1 MTELNIGL
9 DTVVKYLESVPGLEP
24 GKELSPNTKLSN
36 EQYEALKKRFLGDKR
51 IKEKAD
57 SIFPLTSRE
66 QKPSIHITDGKGID
80 VKVVGKI
87 DLDSI
92 NQKSRP
98 KKKTKE
104 EKEAERRAKREE
116 WLAKT
121 RSNPIDEDN
130 NPGYNNNHVIDE
142 EPQREQKITL
152 SQLRFEDDHISF
164 TKGNETYVYKYSG
177 FSFELNRHKN
187 NSLIKGKTT
196 TIILDNSNHTFRFT
210 DSNTLIFLEDFKD
223 KIDNENFEKH
233 LQEIEKKT
241 NDKVVYYVAF
251 DKLIFS
257 QGRVTVK
264 FKKRKYVYLNNNIR
278 EFDRVIHRI
287 QNHYFQIGTY
297 FQFDNVKLLLDI
309 EKGTFVFQDIDI
321 CEYVKR
327 LQEKHLSKKDSIDG
341 HKDVSVVEKK
351 PKPKIEH
358 RIQFNAIRFSR
369 SLASIIYKKQRYIY
383 RDYNIKEY
391 DRILGQ
397 VYSRV
402 SKARMNAIKTS
413 LVWVIIDT
421 ETETFTFKDIDI
433 NKYVNNLK
441 ESFLPES
448 KKVENRIEKKIVP
461 QKPSSATKTM
471 TLGAGNIRFYNDYF
485 LIFQTKDGQ
494 IDNSVAP
501 YRVNDPDS
509 HEILNLVHNY
519 FEQRFEQMRIV
530 VKHDGTKILEPSR
543 LDIFQLKNYVRAL
556 RRNLEVKGEWWEEVQ
571 NARKRSFAQCFGES
585 RDSVKSKY
593 VKSKNEYLYNL
604 SSLQNEKKLIRV
616 YEINHGKEEDA
627 FIFTIDM
634 SGNRNAIIFE
644 NASNDASTTTW
655 VFVTRNENYEACV
668 NLIFD
673 YFTDYT
679 ISSKRSSLR
688 AKDVNPPEK
697 FKADSYAFIDHDDL
711 EQWLKKL
718 NKILENKPQPSEIRF
733 VPGLNIPQ
741 SSETRTSSGNAIT
754 TSNLHNQLMLKL
766 YDRLCSESGKENV
779 GTEIRVGTKRID
791 AVVKGKGFYDIYEV
805 KTASNSFDCVT
816 EALGQICQYAYLYCR
831 DNIGKMVI
839 VGAPAASSEVEQY
852 LSWFRKKHS
861 MEVYYMQVPLF

>member
-1 MTELNIGL
+1 MSIRTKKVLTMLNISL
-9 DTVVKYLESVPGLEP
+9 KTIVEYLKSKPGLEP
-24 GKELSPNTKLSN
+24 TKELNVNTKLTD
-36 EQYEALKKRFLGDKR
+36 EQYNALVKEFHSDGLV
-51 IKEKAD
+51 KEKGGIFFKKKSQKGKAATKLD
-57 SIFPLTSRE
+57 SNKNVFESNKKLESNGYNEIVDVEDSKDMEGKDEELNVPLSKFHFETN
-66 QKPSIHITDGKGID
+66 HISYKRGTLVFTFWGNGISKSLNSAKNSSFNN
-80 VKVVGKI
+80 VSTKIRLNYPNKSFKFI
-87 DLDSI
+87 DLSLLSKLKDLS
-92 NQKSRP
+92 SR
-98 KKKTKE
+98 
-104 EKEAERRAKREE
+104 
-116 WLAKT
+116 
-121 RSNPIDEDN
+121 
-130 NPGYNNNHVIDE
+130 
-142 EPQREQKITL
+142 
-152 SQLRFEDDHISF
+152 
-164 TKGNETYVYKYSG
+164 
-177 FSFELNRHKN
+177 
-187 NSLIKGKTT
+187 
-196 TIILDNSNHTFRFT
+196 LDNE
-210 DSNTLIFLEDFKD
+210 I
-223 KIDNENFEKH
+223 FEKH
-233 LQEIEKKT
+233 LRSVEKK
-241 NDKVVYYVAF
+241 NEQQLKANE
-251 DKLIFS
+251 
-257 QGRVTVK
+257 
-264 FKKRKYVYLNNNIR
+264 KK
-278 EFDRVIHRI
+278 
-287 QNHYFQIGTY
+287 
-297 FQFDNVKLLLDI
+297 
-309 EKGTFVFQDIDI
+309 EK
-321 CEYVKR
+321 
-327 LQEKHLSKKDSIDG
+327 QEKA
-341 HKDVSVVEKK
+341 EKK

-369 SLASIIYKKQRYIY
+369 SLASIIYKKQKYVY

-402 SKARMNAIKTS
+402 SKAMMSSIKGS
-413 LVWVIIDT
+413 LVWVVIDT

-441 ESFLPES
+441 DSFLPES
-448 KKVENRIEKKIVP
+448 KKVENRIEKKIVS

-485 LIFQTKDGQ
+485 LIFQTTNGQ

-519 FEQRFEQMRIV
+519 FEQRFEQMRII

-543 LDIFQLKNYVRAL
+543 LDILQLKNYVKAL

-655 VFVTRNENYEACV
+655 VFVAKNENYEACV

-741 SSETRTSSGNAIT
+741 SSETRTSSGNAIN

-766 YDRLCSESGKENV
+766 YDRLCSENGKDNV

-839 VGAPAASSEVEQY
+839 VGASAAGSEVEQY

-861 MEVYYMQVPLF
+861 MEVYYMQVPLK

>member
-1 MTELNIGL
+1 MGIRTNKVMTILNIGL
-9 DTVVKYLESVPGLEP
+9 ETIVEYLKKKPGLEP
-24 GKELSPNTKLSN
+24 TKELNPNTKLTDL
-36 EQYEALKKRFLGDKR
+36 QYEALLREFASDKLV
-51 IKEKAD
+51 KEKAEFVFKKK
-57 SIFPLTSRE
+57 SKKEKVT
-66 QKPSIHITDGKGID
+66 GK
-80 VKVVGKI
+80 
-87 DLDSI
+87 
-92 NQKSRP
+92 QKS
-98 KKKTKE
+98 KE
-104 EKEAERRAKREE
+104 IVNPSPLKWDSNNDDNEIGSVTELKSEE
-116 WLAKT
+116 
-121 RSNPIDEDN
+121 NI
-130 NPGYNNNHVIDE
+130 E
-142 EPQREQKITL
+142 EEIYVPVSK
-152 SQLRFEDDHISF
+152 LRFGTNHISYK
-164 TKGNETYVYKYSG
+164 KGTSEFAFWVDGISKS
-177 FSFELNRHKN
+177 LNSVKN
-187 NSLIKGKTT
+187 NSFNNVSTKIRLKYPNQTFKFIDLSLLAKLKDLSSR
-196 TIILDNSNHTFRFT
+196 LDNE
-210 DSNTLIFLEDFKD
+210 I
-223 KIDNENFEKH
+223 FEKH
-233 LQEIEKKT
+233 LRSVEKKKEQRQKA
-241 NDKVVYYVAF
+241 NA
-251 DKLIFS
+251 
-257 QGRVTVK
+257 
-264 FKKRKYVYLNNNIR
+264 KK
-278 EFDRVIHRI
+278 
-287 QNHYFQIGTY
+287 
-297 FQFDNVKLLLDI
+297 
-309 EKGTFVFQDIDI
+309 EK
-321 CEYVKR
+321 
-327 LQEKHLSKKDSIDG
+327 QEKT
-341 HKDVSVVEKK
+341 EKK

-358 RIQFNAIRFSR
+358 RIQFNAMRFSR
-369 SLASIIYKKQRYIY
+369 SLASIIYKKQRYVY

-391 DRILGQ
+391 DIILGQ
-397 VYSRV
+397 IYSRV

-441 ESFLPES
+441 DSFLPES
-448 KKVENRIEKKIVP
+448 KKVENRIERKIVP

-471 TLGAGNIRFYNDYF
+471 TLGAGNIHFYNDFF
-485 LIFQTKDGQ
+485 LIFQTKKGQ

-530 VKHDGTKILEPSR
+530 VKHDGTKILEPTR
-543 LDIFQLKNYVRAL
+543 LDIIQLKNYVRAL

-585 RDSVKSKY
+585 KDSVKSKY

-644 NASNDASTTTW
+644 NASNGASTTTW
-655 VFVTRNENYEACV
+655 VFVARNENYEVCV

-688 AKDVNPPEK
+688 AKNVNPPEK

-718 NKILENKPQPSEIRF
+718 NRILENQPQPSEIRF
-733 VPGLNIPQ
+733 VPGFNIPQ
-741 SSETRTSSGNAIT
+741 SSETRIPSGNTIT

-766 YDRLCSESGKENV
+766 YDRLCSENGKDNV

-831 DNIGKMVI
+831 DNIGKMII
-839 VGAPAASSEVEQY
+839 VGAPAASPEVEQY

-861 MEVYYMQVPLF
+861 MEVYYMQVPFK

>member
-1 MTELNIGL
+1 MGIRTNKVMTILNIGL
-9 DTVVKYLESVPGLEP
+9 ETIVEYLKKKPGLEP
-24 GKELSPNTKLSN
+24 TKELNPNTKLTDL
-36 EQYEALKKRFLGDKR
+36 QYEALLREFASDKLVKKKAELVFKKKSK
-51 IKEKAD
+51 KEKA
-57 SIFPLTSRE
+57 T
-66 QKPSIHITDGKGID
+66 
-80 VKVVGKI
+80 VK
-87 DLDSI
+87 
-92 NQKSRP
+92 QKSNEIVNP
-98 KKKTKE
+98 SPLMKNTINDDNGIMPVPEPTSE
-104 EKEAERRAKREE
+104 ENIEE
-116 WLAKT
+116 EILVPVSKLHFGT
-121 RSNPIDEDN
+121 N
-130 NPGYNNNHVIDE
+130 
-142 EPQREQKITL
+142 
-152 SQLRFEDDHISF
+152 HISYK
-164 TKGNETYVYKYSG
+164 KGTSEFAFWVDGISKS
-177 FSFELNRHKN
+177 LNSAKN
-187 NSLIKGKTT
+187 NSFNNVSTKIRLNYPNRTFKFLDLSLLAKLKDLSSR
-196 TIILDNSNHTFRFT
+196 LDNE
-210 DSNTLIFLEDFKD
+210 I
-223 KIDNENFEKH
+223 FEKH
-233 LQEIEKKT
+233 LRNVEKKKEQQQKA
-241 NDKVVYYVAF
+241 NA
-251 DKLIFS
+251 
-257 QGRVTVK
+257 
-264 FKKRKYVYLNNNIR
+264 KK
-278 EFDRVIHRI
+278 
-287 QNHYFQIGTY
+287 
-297 FQFDNVKLLLDI
+297 
-309 EKGTFVFQDIDI
+309 EK
-321 CEYVKR
+321 
-327 LQEKHLSKKDSIDG
+327 QEKA
-341 HKDVSVVEKK
+341 EKK

-369 SLASIIYKKQRYIY
+369 SLASIIYKKQRYVY

-397 VYSRV
+397 IYSRV

-413 LVWVIIDT
+413 LVWVVIDT

-655 VFVTRNENYEACV
+655 VFVAKKENYEACV

-673 YFTDYT
+673 YFTDFT

-718 NKILENKPQPSEIRF
+718 NRILENKPQPSEIRF

-741 SSETRTSSGNAIT
+741 SSETRTPSGNAIT

-766 YDRLCSESGKENV
+766 YDRLCSENGKENV

-861 MEVYYMQVPLF
+861 MEVYYMQVPLK

>member
-1 MTELNIGL
+1 MTILNIGL
-9 DTVVKYLESVPGLEP
+9 ETIVEYLKKKPGLEP
-24 GKELSPNTKLSN
+24 TKELNPNTKLTD
-36 EQYEALKKRFLGDKR
+36 QQFEALLREFASDKLV
-51 IKEKAD
+51 KEKAELVFKKK
-57 SIFPLTSRE
+57 SKKEKAT
-66 QKPSIHITDGKGID
+66 G
-80 VKVVGKI
+80 
-87 DLDSI
+87 
-92 NQKSRP
+92 NQKSKEIVNPSPLKRDP
-98 KKKTKE
+98 INDYNEIVPVTKPTSE
-104 EKEAERRAKREE
+104 ENIEE
-116 WLAKT
+116 EILVPVSKFHFGT
-121 RSNPIDEDN
+121 N
-130 NPGYNNNHVIDE
+130 
-142 EPQREQKITL
+142 
-152 SQLRFEDDHISF
+152 HISYK
-164 TKGNETYVYKYSG
+164 KGTSEFVFWVNGISQ
-177 FSFELNRHKN
+177 SLNSAKN
-187 NSLIKGKTT
+187 NSFNNVSTKILLNYPNQSFKFLDLSLLARLKDQSSR
-196 TIILDNSNHTFRFT
+196 LDN
-210 DSNTLIFLEDFKD
+210 EM
-223 KIDNENFEKH
+223 FEKH
-233 LQEIEKKT
+233 LRNVEKKKEQQQKANTKKEKQDKAEKKT
-241 NDKVVYYVAF
+241 K
-251 DKLIFS
+251 
-257 QGRVTVK
+257 Q
-264 FKKRKYVYLNNNIR
+264 
-278 EFDRVIHRI
+278 
-287 QNHYFQIGTY
+287 
-297 FQFDNVKLLLDI
+297 
-309 EKGTFVFQDIDI
+309 
-321 CEYVKR
+321 
-327 LQEKHLSKKDSIDG
+327 
-341 HKDVSVVEKK
+341 
-351 PKPKIEH
+351 KIEH
-358 RIQFNAIRFSR
+358 RIQFNAIKFSR

-441 ESFLPES
+441 DNFLPES
-448 KKVENRIEKKIVP
+448 KKVENRLEKKIVP

-485 LIFQTKDGQ
+485 LIFQPTNEQ

-604 SSLQNEKKLIRV
+604 SSLQNDKKLIRV

-655 VFVTRNENYEACV
+655 VFVAKNENYEACV

-688 AKDVNPPEK
+688 AKNVNPPEK

-718 NKILENKPQPSEIRF
+718 NRILENKPQPSEIRF

-741 SSETRTSSGNAIT
+741 SSETRMPSGNAIT

-766 YDRLCSESGKENV
+766 YDKLCSESGKENV

-861 MEVYYMQVPLF
+861 MEVYYMQVPLI

>member
-1 MTELNIGL
+1 MGIRTNKVMTILNIGL
-9 DTVVKYLESVPGLEP
+9 ETIVEYLKKKPGLEP
-24 GKELSPNTKLSN
+24 TKELNPNTKLTDL
-36 EQYEALKKRFLGDKR
+36 QYEALLREFASDKLV
-51 IKEKAD
+51 KEKAELVFKKK
-57 SIFPLTSRE
+57 SKKEKVT
-66 QKPSIHITDGKGID
+66 GK
-80 VKVVGKI
+80 
-87 DLDSI
+87 
-92 NQKSRP
+92 QKS
-98 KKKTKE
+98 KE
-104 EKEAERRAKREE
+104 IVNPSPLKWDSNNDDNEIGSVTELKSEE
-116 WLAKT
+116 
-121 RSNPIDEDN
+121 NI
-130 NPGYNNNHVIDE
+130 E
-142 EPQREQKITL
+142 EEIYVPVSK
-152 SQLRFEDDHISF
+152 LRFGTNHISYK
-164 TKGNETYVYKYSG
+164 KGTSEFAFWVDGISKS
-177 FSFELNRHKN
+177 LNSVKN
-187 NSLIKGKTT
+187 NSFNNVSTKIRLKYPNQTFKFIDLSLLAKLKDLSSR
-196 TIILDNSNHTFRFT
+196 LDNE
-210 DSNTLIFLEDFKD
+210 I
-223 KIDNENFEKH
+223 FEKH
-233 LQEIEKKT
+233 LRSVEKKKEQRLKA
-241 NDKVVYYVAF
+241 NA
-251 DKLIFS
+251 
-257 QGRVTVK
+257 
-264 FKKRKYVYLNNNIR
+264 KK
-278 EFDRVIHRI
+278 
-287 QNHYFQIGTY
+287 
-297 FQFDNVKLLLDI
+297 
-309 EKGTFVFQDIDI
+309 EK
-321 CEYVKR
+321 
-327 LQEKHLSKKDSIDG
+327 QEKT
-341 HKDVSVVEKK
+341 EKK

-358 RIQFNAIRFSR
+358 RIQFNAMRFSR
-369 SLASIIYKKQRYIY
+369 SLASIIYKKQRYVY

-391 DRILGQ
+391 DIILGQ
-397 VYSRV
+397 IYSRV

-441 ESFLPES
+441 DSFLPES
-448 KKVENRIEKKIVP
+448 KKVENRIERKIVP

-471 TLGAGNIRFYNDYF
+471 TLGAGNIHFYNDFF
-485 LIFQTKDGQ
+485 LIFQTKKGQ

-530 VKHDGTKILEPSR
+530 VKHDGTKILEPTR
-543 LDIFQLKNYVRAL
+543 LDIIQLKNYVRAL

-585 RDSVKSKY
+585 KDSVKSKY

-644 NASNDASTTTW
+644 NASNGASTTTW
-655 VFVTRNENYEACV
+655 VFVARNENYEVCV

-688 AKDVNPPEK
+688 AKNVNPPEK

-718 NKILENKPQPSEIRF
+718 NRILENKPQPSEIRF
-733 VPGLNIPQ
+733 VPGFNIPQ
-741 SSETRTSSGNAIT
+741 SSETRIPSGNTIT

-766 YDRLCSESGKENV
+766 YDRLCSENGKDNV

-831 DNIGKMVI
+831 DNIGKMII
-839 VGAPAASSEVEQY
+839 VGAPAASPEVEQY

-861 MEVYYMQVPLF
+861 MEVYYMQVPFK

>member
-1 MTELNIGL
+1 MSILNIGL
-9 DTVVKYLESVPGLEP
+9 ETIVEYLKKKPGLEP
-24 GKELSPNTKLSN
+24 TKELNPNTKLTDL
-36 EQYEALKKRFLGDKR
+36 QYEALLREFASDKL
-51 IKEKAD
+51 IKEKAELVFRKN
-57 SIFPLTSRE
+57 SKMEKTTGKQQSKEIVNPSPLKR
-66 QKPSIHITDGKGID
+66 G
-80 VKVVGKI
+80 
-87 DLDSI
+87 SI
-92 NQKSRP
+92 NDDNVIVP
-98 KKKTKE
+98 VTEPTNE
-104 EKEAERRAKREE
+104 ENIEE
-116 WLAKT
+116 EILVPVSKFHFGA
-121 RSNPIDEDN
+121 N
-130 NPGYNNNHVIDE
+130 
-142 EPQREQKITL
+142 
-152 SQLRFEDDHISF
+152 HIS
-164 TKGNETYVYKYSG
+164 YKRGTLEFAFWVDGISK
-177 FSFELNRHKN
+177 SLNSTKN
-187 NSLIKGKTT
+187 NFFNNVYTKIRLNYPNQTFKFLDLSLPAKLKDLSSR
-196 TIILDNSNHTFRFT
+196 LDN
-210 DSNTLIFLEDFKD
+210 EM
-223 KIDNENFEKH
+223 FEKH
-233 LQEIEKKT
+233 LRSVEKKKEQQQKA
-241 NDKVVYYVAF
+241 NA
-251 DKLIFS
+251 
-257 QGRVTVK
+257 
-264 FKKRKYVYLNNNIR
+264 KK
-278 EFDRVIHRI
+278 
-287 QNHYFQIGTY
+287 
-297 FQFDNVKLLLDI
+297 
-309 EKGTFVFQDIDI
+309 EK
-321 CEYVKR
+321 
-327 LQEKHLSKKDSIDG
+327 QEKA
-341 HKDVSVVEKK
+341 EKK
-351 PKPKIEH
+351 PKQKIEH

-369 SLASIIYKKQRYIY
+369 SLASIIYKKQRYVY

-413 LVWVIIDT
+413 LIWVIIDT
-421 ETETFTFKDIDI
+421 EAETFSFRDFDI

-441 ESFLPES
+441 DSFLPER
-448 KKVENRIEKKIVP
+448 KKAENRIEKKVVP
-461 QKPSSATKTM
+461 QKPSSATKTI

-485 LIFQTKDGQ
+485 LIFQTTNGQ

-519 FEQRFEQMRIV
+519 FEQRFEQMHIV
-530 VKHDGTKILEPSR
+530 VKHDGTRIIEPSR
-543 LDIFQLKNYVRAL
+543 PDIFQLKNYVKAL

-571 NARKRSFAQCFGES
+571 NVRKRSFAQCFGES

-655 VFVTRNENYEACV
+655 VFVARIENYEACV

-688 AKDVNPPEK
+688 ARNVNPPEK

-718 NKILENKPQPSEIRF
+718 NRILENKPQPSEIRF
-733 VPGLNIPQ
+733 VPGLNIPL
-741 SSETRTSSGNAIT
+741 SSETRMPSGNAIT

-766 YDRLCSESGKENV
+766 YERLCSESGKDNV

-831 DNIGKMVI
+831 DNIGKMII

-861 MEVYYMQVPLF
+861 MEVYYMQVPLL

>member
-1 MTELNIGL
+1 MTMLNIGL
-9 DTVVKYLESVPGLEP
+9 ETIVEYLKNKPGLEP
-24 GKELSPNTKLSN
+24 TKELNPNTKLTDL
-36 EQYEALKKRFLGDKR
+36 QYESLLSEFASDKLV
-51 IKEKAD
+51 KEKAKLVFKKKNKNEK
-57 SIFPLTSRE
+57 STVKQKSKEIVNPSPL
-66 QKPSIHITDGKGID
+66 KK
-80 VKVVGKI
+80 
-87 DLDSI
+87 DSI
-92 NQKSRP
+92 NDDNEIVTVTKPTSKENIEEEILVPVSKFHFGTNHISYTKGTLEFAFWVDGISKSLNSA
-98 KKKTKE
+98 KTNSLNNVSTKIRLNYLNQTF
-104 EKEAERRAKREE
+104 KIIDLSL
-116 WLAKT
+116 LAKLK
-121 RSNPIDEDN
+121 D
-130 NPGYNNNHVIDE
+130 
-142 EPQREQKITL
+142 L
-152 SQLRFEDDHISF
+152 SSR
-164 TKGNETYVYKYSG
+164 
-177 FSFELNRHKN
+177 
-187 NSLIKGKTT
+187 
-196 TIILDNSNHTFRFT
+196 LDNE
-210 DSNTLIFLEDFKD
+210 L
-223 KIDNENFEKH
+223 FEKH
-233 LQEIEKKT
+233 LRNVEKEKEQLEKAKEERKKKAELEKK
-241 NDKVVYYVAF
+241 VR
-251 DKLIFS
+251 
-257 QGRVTVK
+257 Q
-264 FKKRKYVYLNNNIR
+264 
-278 EFDRVIHRI
+278 
-287 QNHYFQIGTY
+287 
-297 FQFDNVKLLLDI
+297 
-309 EKGTFVFQDIDI
+309 
-321 CEYVKR
+321 
-327 LQEKHLSKKDSIDG
+327 
-341 HKDVSVVEKK
+341 
-351 PKPKIEH
+351 KIEH
-358 RIQFNAIRFSR
+358 RIQFNAIRFSH
-369 SLASIIYKKQRYIY
+369 SLASLTYKKKRYVY

-391 DRILGQ
+391 DKILRQ
-397 VYSRV
+397 IYSRV
-402 SKARMNAIKTS
+402 SKARKNAIKFS
-413 LVWVIIDT
+413 LVWVVIDT
-421 ETETFTFKDIDI
+421 ETETFTFKDVDI

-441 ESFLPES
+441 DSFLPES
-448 KKVENRIEKKIVP
+448 KKVENRIEKKVVP
-461 QKPSSATKTM
+461 QKPSSSTKTM

-485 LIFQTKDGQ
+485 LIFQTVNGQ

-519 FEQRFEQMRIV
+519 FEQRFEQMHIV
-530 VKHDGTKILEPSR
+530 IKHDGTRIMEPSR

-585 RDSVKSKY
+585 RDFVKSKY

-655 VFVTRNENYEACV
+655 VFVARNENYEACV

-697 FKADSYAFIDHDDL
+697 FKADSYTFIDHDDL

-718 NKILENKPQPSEIRF
+718 NRILENKPQPSEIRF

-741 SSETRTSSGNAIT
+741 SPETRTPSGNTIT

-766 YDRLCSESGKENV
+766 YDKLCNESGKENV

-831 DNIGKMVI
+831 DNIGKMII
-839 VGAPAASSEVEQY
+839 VGAPAASAEVEQY
-852 LSWFRKKHS
+852 LSWFRKNIRWKCIT
-861 MEVYYMQVPLF
+861 

>member
-1 MTELNIGL
+1 MTILNIGL
-9 DTVVKYLESVPGLEP
+9 ETIVEYLKKKPGLEP
-24 GKELSPNTKLSN
+24 TKELNPNTKLTDL
-36 EQYEALKKRFLGDKR
+36 QYEALLREFASDKLV
-51 IKEKAD
+51 KEKAELV
-57 SIFPLTSRE
+57 F
-66 QKPSIHITDGKGID
+66 
-80 VKVVGKI
+80 
-87 DLDSI
+87 
-92 NQKSRP
+92 
-98 KKKTKE
+98 KKKSKKE
-104 EKEAERRAKREE
+104 KAKVKQQSNEIVNPSPLMKNTINDDDGIKSVSEPTGEE
-116 WLAKT
+116 
-121 RSNPIDEDN
+121 NI
-130 NPGYNNNHVIDE
+130 E
-142 EPQREQKITL
+142 EEILVPVSKLHFGTN
-152 SQLRFEDDHISF
+152 HISYK
-164 TKGNETYVYKYSG
+164 KGTSEFAFWVDGISKS
-177 FSFELNRHKN
+177 LNSAKN
-187 NSLIKGKTT
+187 NSFNIVSTKIRLNYPNQTFKFLDLSLLAKLKDLSSR
-196 TIILDNSNHTFRFT
+196 LDNE
-210 DSNTLIFLEDFKD
+210 I
-223 KIDNENFEKH
+223 FEKH
-233 LQEIEKKT
+233 LRSVEKKKDQQQKA
-241 NDKVVYYVAF
+241 NA
-251 DKLIFS
+251 
-257 QGRVTVK
+257 
-264 FKKRKYVYLNNNIR
+264 KK
-278 EFDRVIHRI
+278 
-287 QNHYFQIGTY
+287 
-297 FQFDNVKLLLDI
+297 
-309 EKGTFVFQDIDI
+309 EK
-321 CEYVKR
+321 
-327 LQEKHLSKKDSIDG
+327 QEKA
-341 HKDVSVVEKK
+341 EKK
-351 PKPKIEH
+351 PKLKIE
-358 RIQFNAIRFSR
+358 RKIQFNAIKFSR
-369 SLASIIYKKQRYIY
+369 SHASIIYKKQRYVY

-413 LVWVIIDT
+413 PVWVIIDT

-441 ESFLPES
+441 DNFLPES
-448 KKVENRIEKKIVP
+448 KKVENRLEKKIVP

-485 LIFQTKDGQ
+485 LIFQTTNEQ
-494 IDNSVAP
+494 IDNSVTP

-530 VKHDGTKILEPSR
+530 VKHDGTKILEPTR
-543 LDIFQLKNYVRAL
+543 LDIIQLKNYVRAL

-604 SSLQNEKKLIRV
+604 SSLQNDKKLIRV

-655 VFVTRNENYEACV
+655 VFVAKNENYEACV

-688 AKDVNPPEK
+688 AKNVNPPEK

-718 NKILENKPQPSEIRF
+718 NRILENKPQPSEIRF

-741 SSETRTSSGNAIT
+741 SSETRTPSGNAIT

-766 YDRLCSESGKENV
+766 YDKLCSESGKENV
-779 GTEIRVGTKRID
+779 GTEIRVETKRID

-839 VGAPAASSEVEQY
+839 VGAPAACSEVEQY

-861 MEVYYMQVPLF
+861 MEVYYMQVPLI

>member
-1 MTELNIGL
+1 MTILNIGL
-9 DTVVKYLESVPGLEP
+9 ETIVEYLKKKPGLEP
-24 GKELSPNTKLSN
+24 TKELNPNTKLTDL
-36 EQYEALKKRFLGDKR
+36 QYEALLREFASDKLV
-51 IKEKAD
+51 KEKAE
-57 SIFPLTSRE
+57 F
-66 QKPSIHITDGKGID
+66 
-80 VKVVGKI
+80 VF
-87 DLDSI
+87 
-92 NQKSRP
+92 
-98 KKKTKE
+98 KKKS
-104 EKEAERRAKREE
+104 EKEKATVKQQ
-116 WLAKT
+116 
-121 RSNPIDEDN
+121 SNEIVNPSPLMKNTINDDNGIMPVSELTGEDN
-130 NPGYNNNHVIDE
+130 IE
-142 EPQREQKITL
+142 EEILVPVSKLHFGTN
-152 SQLRFEDDHISF
+152 HISYKKGTSEF
-164 TKGNETYVYKYSG
+164 AFWEDGISKSLNSAKNSSFNNVSTKIR
-177 FSFELNRHKN
+177 LNYPN
-187 NSLIKGKTT
+187 Q
-196 TIILDNSNHTFRFT
+196 TFRFL
-210 DSNTLIFLEDFKD
+210 DLSLLAKLKD
-223 KIDNENFEKH
+223 LSSRLDNEIFEKH
-233 LQEIEKKT
+233 LRSVEKKKEQQQKA
-241 NDKVVYYVAF
+241 NA
-251 DKLIFS
+251 
-257 QGRVTVK
+257 
-264 FKKRKYVYLNNNIR
+264 KK
-278 EFDRVIHRI
+278 
-287 QNHYFQIGTY
+287 
-297 FQFDNVKLLLDI
+297 
-309 EKGTFVFQDIDI
+309 EK
-321 CEYVKR
+321 
-327 LQEKHLSKKDSIDG
+327 QEKA
-341 HKDVSVVEKK
+341 EKK

-358 RIQFNAIRFSR
+358 RIQFNSIRFSR
-369 SLASIIYKKQRYIY
+369 SLASIIYKKQRYVY

-397 VYSRV
+397 IYCRV

-441 ESFLPES
+441 DSFLPDS
-448 KKVENRIEKKIVP
+448 KKVENRIEKKVVP
-461 QKPSSATKTM
+461 QKPPSETKTM
-471 TLGAGNIRFYNDYF
+471 TLGAANIRFYNDYF
-485 LIFQTKDGQ
+485 LIFQTANGR
-494 IDNSVAP
+494 IDNTVAP

-509 HEILNLVHNY
+509 HEILNLVHNF

-530 VKHDGTKILEPSR
+530 VKYDGTKILEPSR
-543 LDIFQLKNYVRAL
+543 LDIFQLKNYVKAL

-634 SGNRNAIIFE
+634 PGNRNAIIFE
-644 NASNDASTTTW
+644 NASNDVSTTTW
-655 VFVTRNENYEACV
+655 VFVARNENYEACV

-697 FKADSYAFIDHDDL
+697 FRADNYAFIDHDDL

-718 NKILENKPQPSEIRF
+718 NRILENKPQPSEIRF

-741 SSETRTSSGNAIT
+741 SSETRIPSGNAIT
-754 TSNLHNQLMLKL
+754 TSHLHNQLMLKL
-766 YDRLCSESGKENV
+766 YDRLCSENGKDNV
-779 GTEIRVGTKRID
+779 GTEIRVGAKRID

-805 KTASNSFDCVT
+805 KTSSNSFDCVT

-839 VGAPAASSEVEQY
+839 VGSPASSSEVEQY

-861 MEVYYMQVPLF
+861 MEVYYMQVPLI

>member
-1 MTELNIGL
+1 MGIRTNKVMTILNIGL
-9 DTVVKYLESVPGLEP
+9 ETIVEYLKKKPGLEP
-24 GKELSPNTKLSN
+24 TKELNPNTKLTDL
-36 EQYEALKKRFLGDKR
+36 QYEALLREFASDKLVKKKAELVFKKKSK
-51 IKEKAD
+51 KEKA
-57 SIFPLTSRE
+57 T
-66 QKPSIHITDGKGID
+66 
-80 VKVVGKI
+80 VK
-87 DLDSI
+87 
-92 NQKSRP
+92 QKSNEIVNP
-98 KKKTKE
+98 SPLMKNTINDDNGIMPVPEPTSE
-104 EKEAERRAKREE
+104 ENIEE
-116 WLAKT
+116 EILVPVSKLHFGT
-121 RSNPIDEDN
+121 N
-130 NPGYNNNHVIDE
+130 
-142 EPQREQKITL
+142 
-152 SQLRFEDDHISF
+152 HISYK
-164 TKGNETYVYKYSG
+164 KGTSEFAFWVDGISKS
-177 FSFELNRHKN
+177 LNSAKN
-187 NSLIKGKTT
+187 NSFNNVSTKIRLNYPNRTFKFLDLSLLAKLKDLSSR
-196 TIILDNSNHTFRFT
+196 LDNE
-210 DSNTLIFLEDFKD
+210 I
-223 KIDNENFEKH
+223 FEKH
-233 LQEIEKKT
+233 LRNVEKKKEQQQKA
-241 NDKVVYYVAF
+241 NA
-251 DKLIFS
+251 
-257 QGRVTVK
+257 
-264 FKKRKYVYLNNNIR
+264 KK
-278 EFDRVIHRI
+278 
-287 QNHYFQIGTY
+287 
-297 FQFDNVKLLLDI
+297 
-309 EKGTFVFQDIDI
+309 EK
-321 CEYVKR
+321 
-327 LQEKHLSKKDSIDG
+327 QEKA
-341 HKDVSVVEKK
+341 EKK
-351 PKPKIEH
+351 PKPKVEH

-369 SLASIIYKKQRYIY
+369 SLASIIYKKQRYVY

-397 VYSRV
+397 IYSRV

-413 LVWVIIDT
+413 LVWVVIDT

-655 VFVTRNENYEACV
+655 VFVAKNENYEACV

-673 YFTDYT
+673 YFTDFT

-718 NKILENKPQPSEIRF
+718 NRILENKPQPSEIRF

-741 SSETRTSSGNAIT
+741 SSETRTPSGNTIT

-766 YDRLCSESGKENV
+766 YNRLCSESGKENV

-791 AVVKGKGFYDIYEV
+791 AVVKGKGFYDIYEI

-839 VGAPAASSEVEQY
+839 VGSPAASSEVEQY

-861 MEVYYMQVPLF
+861 MEVYYMQVPLK

>member
-1 MTELNIGL
+1 MREFAS
-9 DTVVKYLESVPGLEP
+9 D
-24 GKELSPNTKLSN
+24 KLV
-36 EQYEALKKRFLGDKR
+36 
-51 IKEKAD
+51 KEKAEFVFKKK
-57 SIFPLTSRE
+57 SKKEKVT
-66 QKPSIHITDGKGID
+66 GK
-80 VKVVGKI
+80 
-87 DLDSI
+87 
-92 NQKSRP
+92 QKS
-98 KKKTKE
+98 KE
-104 EKEAERRAKREE
+104 IVNPSPLKWDSNNDDNEIGSVTELKSEE
-116 WLAKT
+116 
-121 RSNPIDEDN
+121 NI
-130 NPGYNNNHVIDE
+130 E
-142 EPQREQKITL
+142 EEIYVPVSK
-152 SQLRFEDDHISF
+152 LRFGTNHISYK
-164 TKGNETYVYKYSG
+164 KGTSEFAFWVDGISKS
-177 FSFELNRHKN
+177 LNSVKN
-187 NSLIKGKTT
+187 NSFNNVSTKIRLKYPNQTFKFIDLSLLAKLKDLSSR
-196 TIILDNSNHTFRFT
+196 LDNE
-210 DSNTLIFLEDFKD
+210 I
-223 KIDNENFEKH
+223 FEKH
-233 LQEIEKKT
+233 LRSVEKKKEQRQKA
-241 NDKVVYYVAF
+241 NA
-251 DKLIFS
+251 
-257 QGRVTVK
+257 
-264 FKKRKYVYLNNNIR
+264 KK
-278 EFDRVIHRI
+278 
-287 QNHYFQIGTY
+287 
-297 FQFDNVKLLLDI
+297 
-309 EKGTFVFQDIDI
+309 EK
-321 CEYVKR
+321 
-327 LQEKHLSKKDSIDG
+327 QEKT
-341 HKDVSVVEKK
+341 EKK

-358 RIQFNAIRFSR
+358 RIQFNAMRFSR
-369 SLASIIYKKQRYIY
+369 SLASIIYKKQRYVY

-391 DRILGQ
+391 DIILGQ
-397 VYSRV
+397 IYSRV

-441 ESFLPES
+441 DSFLPES
-448 KKVENRIEKKIVP
+448 KKVENRIERKIVP

-471 TLGAGNIRFYNDYF
+471 TLGAGNIHFYNDFF
-485 LIFQTKDGQ
+485 LIFQTKKGQ

-530 VKHDGTKILEPSR
+530 VKHDGTKILEPTR
-543 LDIFQLKNYVRAL
+543 LDIIQLKNYVRAL

-585 RDSVKSKY
+585 KDSVKSKY

-644 NASNDASTTTW
+644 NASNGASTTTW
-655 VFVTRNENYEACV
+655 VFVARNENYEVCV

-688 AKDVNPPEK
+688 AKNVNPPEK

-718 NKILENKPQPSEIRF
+718 NRILENQPQPSEIRF
-733 VPGLNIPQ
+733 VPGFNIPQ
-741 SSETRTSSGNAIT
+741 SSETRIPSGNTIT

-766 YDRLCSESGKENV
+766 YDRLCSENGKDNV

-831 DNIGKMVI
+831 DNIGKMII
-839 VGAPAASSEVEQY
+839 VGAPAASPEVEQY

-861 MEVYYMQVPLF
+861 MEVYYMQVPFK

>member
-1 MTELNIGL
+1 MGIRTNKVMTILNIGL
-9 DTVVKYLESVPGLEP
+9 ETIVEYLKKKPGLEP
-24 GKELSPNTKLSN
+24 TKELNPNTKLTDL
-36 EQYEALKKRFLGDKR
+36 QYEALLREFASDKLVKKKAELVFKKKSK
-51 IKEKAD
+51 KEKA
-57 SIFPLTSRE
+57 T
-66 QKPSIHITDGKGID
+66 
-80 VKVVGKI
+80 VK
-87 DLDSI
+87 
-92 NQKSRP
+92 QKSNEIVNP
-98 KKKTKE
+98 SPLMKNTINDDNGIMPVPEPTSE
-104 EKEAERRAKREE
+104 ENIEE
-116 WLAKT
+116 EILVPVSKLHFGT
-121 RSNPIDEDN
+121 N
-130 NPGYNNNHVIDE
+130 
-142 EPQREQKITL
+142 
-152 SQLRFEDDHISF
+152 HISYK
-164 TKGNETYVYKYSG
+164 KGTSEFAFWVDGISKS
-177 FSFELNRHKN
+177 LNSAKN
-187 NSLIKGKTT
+187 NSFNKVSTKIRLNYPNRTFKFLDLSLLAKLKDLSSR
-196 TIILDNSNHTFRFT
+196 LDNE
-210 DSNTLIFLEDFKD
+210 I
-223 KIDNENFEKH
+223 FEKH
-233 LQEIEKKT
+233 LRNVEKKKEQQQKA
-241 NDKVVYYVAF
+241 NA
-251 DKLIFS
+251 
-257 QGRVTVK
+257 
-264 FKKRKYVYLNNNIR
+264 KK
-278 EFDRVIHRI
+278 
-287 QNHYFQIGTY
+287 
-297 FQFDNVKLLLDI
+297 
-309 EKGTFVFQDIDI
+309 EK
-321 CEYVKR
+321 
-327 LQEKHLSKKDSIDG
+327 QEKA
-341 HKDVSVVEKK
+341 EKK

-369 SLASIIYKKQRYIY
+369 SLASIIYKKQRYVY

-397 VYSRV
+397 IYSRV

-413 LVWVIIDT
+413 LVWVVIDT

-543 LDIFQLKNYVRAL
+543 IDIFQLKNYVRAL

-585 RDSVKSKY
+585 KDSVKSKY

-655 VFVTRNENYEACV
+655 VFVAKNENYEACV

-688 AKDVNPPEK
+688 AKNVNPPEK

-718 NKILENKPQPSEIRF
+718 NRILENKPQPSEIRF

-741 SSETRTSSGNAIT
+741 SSGTRTPNGNTIT

-791 AVVKGKGFYDIYEV
+791 AVVKGKGFYDIYEI

-839 VGAPAASSEVEQY
+839 VGTPAASSEVEQY

-861 MEVYYMQVPLF
+861 MEVYYMQVPLKEYTYAMGTRL

>member
-1 MTELNIGL
+1 MTILNIGL
-9 DTVVKYLESVPGLEP
+9 ETIVEYLKKKPGLEP
-24 GKELSPNTKLSN
+24 TKELNPNTKLTD
-36 EQYEALKKRFLGDKR
+36 QQFEALLREFASDKLV
-51 IKEKAD
+51 KEKAELVFKKK
-57 SIFPLTSRE
+57 SKKEKAIVK
-66 QKPSIHITDGKGID
+66 QKPKEIVNPSPLK
-80 VKVVGKI
+80 K
-87 DLDSI
+87 DSI
-92 NQKSRP
+92 NNDSVVVP
-98 KKKTKE
+98 VAEPTSE
-104 EKEAERRAKREE
+104 ENIEE
-116 WLAKT
+116 ELLIPMSKFHFGT
-121 RSNPIDEDN
+121 N
-130 NPGYNNNHVIDE
+130 
-142 EPQREQKITL
+142 
-152 SQLRFEDDHISF
+152 HISYK
-164 TKGNETYVYKYSG
+164 KGTSEFAFWVGGISKS
-177 FSFELNRHKN
+177 LNSAKN
-187 NSLIKGKTT
+187 NSFNNVSTKILLNYSNQTFKFLDLSLLARLKDLSSR
-196 TIILDNSNHTFRFT
+196 LDN
-210 DSNTLIFLEDFKD
+210 EM
-223 KIDNENFEKH
+223 FEKH
-233 LQEIEKKT
+233 LRSVENKKEQQQKVNAKKEKQEKAEKKT
-241 NDKVVYYVAF
+241 K
-251 DKLIFS
+251 
-257 QGRVTVK
+257 Q
-264 FKKRKYVYLNNNIR
+264 
-278 EFDRVIHRI
+278 
-287 QNHYFQIGTY
+287 
-297 FQFDNVKLLLDI
+297 
-309 EKGTFVFQDIDI
+309 
-321 CEYVKR
+321 
-327 LQEKHLSKKDSIDG
+327 
-341 HKDVSVVEKK
+341 
-351 PKPKIEH
+351 KIEY
-358 RIQFNAIRFSR
+358 RIQFHTIRFGHGV
-369 SLASIIYKKQRYIY
+369 ASIIHKKRRYVY
-383 RDYNIKEY
+383 RDHSIRDY
-391 DRILGQ
+391 DRIIAQ
-397 VYSRV
+397 VYNRV
-402 SKARMNAIKTS
+402 PKARIKAIKSS
-413 LVWVIIDT
+413 LVWVVVDI
-421 ETETFTFKDIDI
+421 EAETFTFKDIDI

-441 ESFLPES
+441 DSFLPER

-461 QKPSSATKTM
+461 QNPSPAIKKVK
-471 TLGAGNIRFYNDYF
+471 LGAGNIRFYNDYF
-485 LIFQTKDGQ
+485 LIFQTSNGQ

-519 FEQRFEQMRIV
+519 FEQRFEQMCIV

-604 SSLQNEKKLIRV
+604 SSLQNDKKLIRV

-634 SGNRNAIIFE
+634 SDNRNAIIFE

-655 VFVTRNENYEACV
+655 VFVTRSENYEACV

-718 NKILENKPQPSEIRF
+718 NRILENKPQPSEIRF

-741 SSETRTSSGNAIT
+741 SSETRTPSSNTIT

-766 YDRLCSESGKENV
+766 YDKLCNESGKENV

-791 AVVKGKGFYDIYEV
+791 AVVKGNGFYDIYEV

-861 MEVYYMQVPLF
+861 MEVYYMKI

>member
-1 MTELNIGL
+1 MGIRTNKVMTILNIGL
-9 DTVVKYLESVPGLEP
+9 ETIVEYLKKKPGLEP
-24 GKELSPNTKLSN
+24 TKELNPNTKLTDL
-36 EQYEALKKRFLGDKR
+36 QYEALLREFASDKLV
-51 IKEKAD
+51 KEKAEFVFKKK
-57 SIFPLTSRE
+57 SKKEKVT
-66 QKPSIHITDGKGID
+66 GK
-80 VKVVGKI
+80 
-87 DLDSI
+87 
-92 NQKSRP
+92 QKS
-98 KKKTKE
+98 KE
-104 EKEAERRAKREE
+104 IVNPSPLKWDSNNDDNEIGSVTELKSEE
-116 WLAKT
+116 
-121 RSNPIDEDN
+121 NI
-130 NPGYNNNHVIDE
+130 E
-142 EPQREQKITL
+142 EEIYVPVSK
-152 SQLRFEDDHISF
+152 LRFGTNHISYK
-164 TKGNETYVYKYSG
+164 KGTSEFAFWVDGISKS
-177 FSFELNRHKN
+177 LNSAKN
-187 NSLIKGKTT
+187 NSFNNVSTKIRLKYPNQTFKFIDLSLLAKLKDLSSR
-196 TIILDNSNHTFRFT
+196 LDNE
-210 DSNTLIFLEDFKD
+210 I
-223 KIDNENFEKH
+223 FEKH
-233 LQEIEKKT
+233 LRSVEKKKEQRQKA
-241 NDKVVYYVAF
+241 NA
-251 DKLIFS
+251 
-257 QGRVTVK
+257 
-264 FKKRKYVYLNNNIR
+264 KK
-278 EFDRVIHRI
+278 
-287 QNHYFQIGTY
+287 
-297 FQFDNVKLLLDI
+297 
-309 EKGTFVFQDIDI
+309 EK
-321 CEYVKR
+321 
-327 LQEKHLSKKDSIDG
+327 QEKT
-341 HKDVSVVEKK
+341 EKK

-358 RIQFNAIRFSR
+358 RIQFNAMRFSR
-369 SLASIIYKKQRYIY
+369 SLASIIYKKQRYVY

-391 DRILGQ
+391 DIILGQ
-397 VYSRV
+397 IYSRV

-441 ESFLPES
+441 DSFLPES
-448 KKVENRIEKKIVP
+448 KKVENRIERKIVP

-471 TLGAGNIRFYNDYF
+471 TLGAGNIHFYNDFF
-485 LIFQTKDGQ
+485 LIFQTKKGQ

-530 VKHDGTKILEPSR
+530 VKHDGTKILEPTR
-543 LDIFQLKNYVRAL
+543 LDIIQLKNYVRAL

-585 RDSVKSKY
+585 KDSVKSKY

-644 NASNDASTTTW
+644 NASNGASTTTW
-655 VFVTRNENYEACV
+655 VFVARNENYEVCV

-688 AKDVNPPEK
+688 AKNVNPPEK

-718 NKILENKPQPSEIRF
+718 NRILENQPQPSEIRF
-733 VPGLNIPQ
+733 VPGFNIPQ
-741 SSETRTSSGNAIT
+741 SSETRIPSGNTIT

-766 YDRLCSESGKENV
+766 YDRLCSENGKDNV

-831 DNIGKMVI
+831 DNIGKMII
-839 VGAPAASSEVEQY
+839 VGAPAASPEVEQY

-861 MEVYYMQVPLF
+861 MEVYYMQVPFK

>member
-1 MTELNIGL
+1 MGIRTNKVMTILNIGL
-9 DTVVKYLESVPGLEP
+9 ETIVEYLKKKPGLEP
-24 GKELSPNTKLSN
+24 TKELNPNTKLTDL
-36 EQYEALKKRFLGDKR
+36 QYEALLREFASDKLV
-51 IKEKAD
+51 KEKAELV
-57 SIFPLTSRE
+57 F
-66 QKPSIHITDGKGID
+66 
-80 VKVVGKI
+80 
-87 DLDSI
+87 
-92 NQKSRP
+92 
-98 KKKTKE
+98 KKKSKKE
-104 EKEAERRAKREE
+104 KAKVKQQSNEIVNPSPLMKNTINDDDGIKSVSEPTGEE
-116 WLAKT
+116 
-121 RSNPIDEDN
+121 NI
-130 NPGYNNNHVIDE
+130 E
-142 EPQREQKITL
+142 EEILVPVSKLHFGTN
-152 SQLRFEDDHISF
+152 HISYK
-164 TKGNETYVYKYSG
+164 KGTSEFG
-177 FSFELNRHKN
+177 FWVDGISQSLNSAKN
-187 NSLIKGKTT
+187 NSFNNVSTKILLNYPNQSFKFLDLSLLARLKDQSSR
-196 TIILDNSNHTFRFT
+196 LDN
-210 DSNTLIFLEDFKD
+210 EM
-223 KIDNENFEKH
+223 FEKH
-233 LQEIEKKT
+233 LRNVEKKKEQQQKANAKKEKQDKAEKKT
-241 NDKVVYYVAF
+241 K
-251 DKLIFS
+251 
-257 QGRVTVK
+257 Q
-264 FKKRKYVYLNNNIR
+264 
-278 EFDRVIHRI
+278 
-287 QNHYFQIGTY
+287 
-297 FQFDNVKLLLDI
+297 
-309 EKGTFVFQDIDI
+309 
-321 CEYVKR
+321 
-327 LQEKHLSKKDSIDG
+327 
-341 HKDVSVVEKK
+341 
-351 PKPKIEH
+351 KIEH
-358 RIQFNAIRFSR
+358 RIQFNAIKFSR

-441 ESFLPES
+441 DNFLPES
-448 KKVENRIEKKIVP
+448 KKVENRLEKKIVP

-485 LIFQTKDGQ
+485 LIFQTTNEQ

-604 SSLQNEKKLIRV
+604 SSLQNDKKLIRV

-634 SGNRNAIIFE
+634 SGNRNAVIFE

-655 VFVTRNENYEACV
+655 VFVAKNENYEACV

-688 AKDVNPPEK
+688 AKNVNPPEK

-718 NKILENKPQPSEIRF
+718 NRILENKPQPSEIRF

-741 SSETRTSSGNAIT
+741 SSETRTPSGNAIT

-766 YDRLCSESGKENV
+766 YDKLCSESGKENV

-861 MEVYYMQVPLF
+861 MEVYYMQVPLI

>member
-1 MTELNIGL
+1 MTILNIGL
-9 DTVVKYLESVPGLEP
+9 ETIVEYLKKKPGLEP
-24 GKELSPNTKLSN
+24 TKELNPNTKLTDL
-36 EQYEALKKRFLGDKR
+36 QYEALLREFASDKLVKKKAELVFKKKSK
-51 IKEKAD
+51 KEKA
-57 SIFPLTSRE
+57 T
-66 QKPSIHITDGKGID
+66 
-80 VKVVGKI
+80 VK
-87 DLDSI
+87 
-92 NQKSRP
+92 QKSNEIVNP
-98 KKKTKE
+98 SPLMKNTINDDNGIMPVPEPTSE
-104 EKEAERRAKREE
+104 ENIEE
-116 WLAKT
+116 EILVPVSKLHFGT
-121 RSNPIDEDN
+121 N
-130 NPGYNNNHVIDE
+130 
-142 EPQREQKITL
+142 
-152 SQLRFEDDHISF
+152 HISYK
-164 TKGNETYVYKYSG
+164 KGTSEFAFWVDGISKS
-177 FSFELNRHKN
+177 LNSAKN
-187 NSLIKGKTT
+187 NSFNKVSTKIRLNYPNRTFKFLDLSLLAKLKDLSSR
-196 TIILDNSNHTFRFT
+196 LDNE
-210 DSNTLIFLEDFKD
+210 I
-223 KIDNENFEKH
+223 FEKH
-233 LQEIEKKT
+233 LRNVEKKKEQQQKA
-241 NDKVVYYVAF
+241 NA
-251 DKLIFS
+251 
-257 QGRVTVK
+257 
-264 FKKRKYVYLNNNIR
+264 KK
-278 EFDRVIHRI
+278 
-287 QNHYFQIGTY
+287 
-297 FQFDNVKLLLDI
+297 
-309 EKGTFVFQDIDI
+309 EK
-321 CEYVKR
+321 
-327 LQEKHLSKKDSIDG
+327 QEKA
-341 HKDVSVVEKK
+341 EKK

-369 SLASIIYKKQRYIY
+369 SLASIIYKKQRYVY

-397 VYSRV
+397 IYSRV

-413 LVWVIIDT
+413 LVWVVIDT

-543 LDIFQLKNYVRAL
+543 IDIFQLKNYVRAL

-585 RDSVKSKY
+585 KDSVKSKY

-655 VFVTRNENYEACV
+655 VFVAKNENYEACV

-688 AKDVNPPEK
+688 AKNVNPPEK

-718 NKILENKPQPSEIRF
+718 NRILENKPQPSEIRF

-741 SSETRTSSGNAIT
+741 SPETRTPSGNTIT

-791 AVVKGKGFYDIYEV
+791 AVVKGKGFYDIYEI

-839 VGAPAASSEVEQY
+839 VGTPAASSEVEQY

-861 MEVYYMQVPLF
+861 MEVYYMQVPLKEYTYAMGTRL

>member
-1 MTELNIGL
+1 MGIRTGKVMTKLNIGL
-9 DTVVKYLESVPGLEP
+9 KTIVEYLKSKPGLEP
-24 GKELSPNTKLSN
+24 TKELNPNTKLTDL
-36 EQYEALKKRFLGDKR
+36 QYEALLREFASDKLFKEESELVFKKKSK
-51 IKEKAD
+51 KEKATVKQKCNE
-57 SIFPLTSRE
+57 IVNPL
-66 QKPSIHITDGKGID
+66 PSKR
-80 VKVVGKI
+80 
-87 DLDSI
+87 DSI
-92 NQKSRP
+92 NDDNEIVPVTEPMS
-98 KKKTKE
+98 E
-104 EKEAERRAKREE
+104 ENIEE
-116 WLAKT
+116 EILV
-121 RSNPIDEDN
+121 P
-130 NPGYNNNHVIDE
+130 
-142 EPQREQKITL
+142 L
-152 SQLRFEDDHISF
+152 SKFHFGTTHISYKKGTLKF
-164 TKGNETYVYKYSG
+164 TLWVNGISKS
-177 FSFELNRHKN
+177 LNSAKN
-187 NSLIKGKTT
+187 KSLNNVSTKILLNYPNQTFKFLDLSMLARLKDLSSR
-196 TIILDNSNHTFRFT
+196 LDN
-210 DSNTLIFLEDFKD
+210 EM
-223 KIDNENFEKH
+223 FEKH
-233 LQEIEKKT
+233 LKSVEKKKEQQQKANAKKEKQEKAEKKT
-241 NDKVVYYVAF
+241 K
-251 DKLIFS
+251 
-257 QGRVTVK
+257 Q
-264 FKKRKYVYLNNNIR
+264 
-278 EFDRVIHRI
+278 
-287 QNHYFQIGTY
+287 
-297 FQFDNVKLLLDI
+297 
-309 EKGTFVFQDIDI
+309 
-321 CEYVKR
+321 
-327 LQEKHLSKKDSIDG
+327 
-341 HKDVSVVEKK
+341 
-351 PKPKIEH
+351 KIEH

-369 SLASIIYKKQRYIY
+369 SLASIIYKKQRYVY

-397 VYSRV
+397 IYSRV

-413 LVWVIIDT
+413 LVWVVIDT

-441 ESFLPES
+441 DSFLPES
-448 KKVENRIEKKIVP
+448 NKVENRLEKKIVP

-485 LIFQTKDGQ
+485 LIFQTKNGQ

-530 VKHDGTKILEPSR
+530 VKHDGTRILEPSR

-627 FIFTIDM
+627 FIFTIGM
-634 SGNRNAIIFE
+634 SDNRNAIIFE

-655 VFVTRNENYEACV
+655 VFVARNENYEACV

-688 AKDVNPPEK
+688 AKNVNPPEY

-711 EQWLKKL
+711 EQWLKML
-718 NKILENKPQPSEIRF
+718 NRILENKPQPSDIRF
-733 VPGLNIPQ
+733 VPGLNIPH
-741 SSETRTSSGNAIT
+741 SSETRIPSGNAIT

-766 YDRLCSESGKENV
+766 YDKLCNESGKENV

-805 KTASNSFDCVT
+805 KTAPNSFDCVT

-839 VGAPAASSEVEQY
+839 VGAPAASSEVEKY

-861 MEVYYMQVPLF
+861 MEVYYMQVPLP

>member
-1 MTELNIGL
+1 MGIRTNKVMTILNIGL
-9 DTVVKYLESVPGLEP
+9 ETIVEYLKKKPGLEP
-24 GKELSPNTKLSN
+24 TKELNPNTKLTDL
-36 EQYEALKKRFLGDKR
+36 QYEALLREFASDKLV
-51 IKEKAD
+51 KEKAEFVFKKK
-57 SIFPLTSRE
+57 SKKEKVT
-66 QKPSIHITDGKGID
+66 GK
-80 VKVVGKI
+80 
-87 DLDSI
+87 
-92 NQKSRP
+92 QKS
-98 KKKTKE
+98 KE
-104 EKEAERRAKREE
+104 IVNPSPLKWDSNNDDNEIGSVTELKSEE
-116 WLAKT
+116 
-121 RSNPIDEDN
+121 NI
-130 NPGYNNNHVIDE
+130 E
-142 EPQREQKITL
+142 EEIYVPVSK
-152 SQLRFEDDHISF
+152 LRFGTNHISYK
-164 TKGNETYVYKYSG
+164 KGTSEFAFWVDGISKS
-177 FSFELNRHKN
+177 LNSVKN
-187 NSLIKGKTT
+187 NSFNNVSTKIRLKYPNQTFKFIDLSLLAKLKDLSSR
-196 TIILDNSNHTFRFT
+196 LDNE
-210 DSNTLIFLEDFKD
+210 I
-223 KIDNENFEKH
+223 FEKH
-233 LQEIEKKT
+233 LRSVEKKKEQRQKA
-241 NDKVVYYVAF
+241 NA
-251 DKLIFS
+251 
-257 QGRVTVK
+257 
-264 FKKRKYVYLNNNIR
+264 KK
-278 EFDRVIHRI
+278 
-287 QNHYFQIGTY
+287 
-297 FQFDNVKLLLDI
+297 
-309 EKGTFVFQDIDI
+309 EK
-321 CEYVKR
+321 
-327 LQEKHLSKKDSIDG
+327 QEKT
-341 HKDVSVVEKK
+341 EKK

-358 RIQFNAIRFSR
+358 RIQFNAMRFSR
-369 SLASIIYKKQRYIY
+369 SLASIIYKKQRYVY

-391 DRILGQ
+391 DIILGQ
-397 VYSRV
+397 IYSRV

-441 ESFLPES
+441 DSFLPES
-448 KKVENRIEKKIVP
+448 KKVENRIERKIVP

-471 TLGAGNIRFYNDYF
+471 TLGAGNIHFYNDFF
-485 LIFQTKDGQ
+485 LILQTKKGQ

-530 VKHDGTKILEPSR
+530 VKHDGTKILEPTR
-543 LDIFQLKNYVRAL
+543 LDIIQLKNYVRAL

-585 RDSVKSKY
+585 KDSVKSKY

-644 NASNDASTTTW
+644 NASNGASTTTW
-655 VFVTRNENYEACV
+655 VFVARNENYEVCV

-688 AKDVNPPEK
+688 AKNVNPPEK

-718 NKILENKPQPSEIRF
+718 NRILENQPQPSEIRF
-733 VPGLNIPQ
+733 VPGFNIPQ
-741 SSETRTSSGNAIT
+741 SSETRIPSGNTIT

-766 YDRLCSESGKENV
+766 YDRLCSENGKDNV

-831 DNIGKMVI
+831 DNIGKMII
-839 VGAPAASSEVEQY
+839 VGAPAASPEVEQY

-861 MEVYYMQVPLF
+861 MEVYYMQVPFK

>member
-1 MTELNIGL
+1 MTILNIGL
-9 DTVVKYLESVPGLEP
+9 ETIVEYLKKKPGLEP
-24 GKELSPNTKLSN
+24 TKELNPNTKLTDL
-36 EQYEALKKRFLGDKR
+36 QYEALLREFASDKLV
-51 IKEKAD
+51 KEKAELV
-57 SIFPLTSRE
+57 F
-66 QKPSIHITDGKGID
+66 
-80 VKVVGKI
+80 
-87 DLDSI
+87 
-92 NQKSRP
+92 
-98 KKKTKE
+98 KKKSKKE
-104 EKEAERRAKREE
+104 KAKVKQQSNEIVNPSPLMKNTINDDDGIKSVSEPTGEE
-116 WLAKT
+116 
-121 RSNPIDEDN
+121 NI
-130 NPGYNNNHVIDE
+130 E
-142 EPQREQKITL
+142 EEILVPVSKLHFGTN
-152 SQLRFEDDHISF
+152 HISYK
-164 TKGNETYVYKYSG
+164 KGTSEFAFWVDGISKS
-177 FSFELNRHKN
+177 LNSAKN
-187 NSLIKGKTT
+187 NSFNIVSTKIRLNYPNQTFKFLDLSLLAKLKDLSSR
-196 TIILDNSNHTFRFT
+196 LDNE
-210 DSNTLIFLEDFKD
+210 I
-223 KIDNENFEKH
+223 FEKH
-233 LQEIEKKT
+233 LRNVEKEKEQQQKA
-241 NDKVVYYVAF
+241 NA
-251 DKLIFS
+251 
-257 QGRVTVK
+257 
-264 FKKRKYVYLNNNIR
+264 KK
-278 EFDRVIHRI
+278 
-287 QNHYFQIGTY
+287 
-297 FQFDNVKLLLDI
+297 
-309 EKGTFVFQDIDI
+309 EK
-321 CEYVKR
+321 
-327 LQEKHLSKKDSIDG
+327 QEKA
-341 HKDVSVVEKK
+341 EKK

-369 SLASIIYKKQRYIY
+369 SLASIIYKKQRYVY

-397 VYSRV
+397 IYSRV

-413 LVWVIIDT
+413 LVWVVIDT

-441 ESFLPES
+441 ENFLPES

-509 HEILNLVHNY
+509 HKILNLVHNY

-655 VFVTRNENYEACV
+655 VFVAKNENYEACV

-673 YFTDYT
+673 YFTDFT

-718 NKILENKPQPSEIRF
+718 NRILENKPQPSEIRF

-741 SSETRTSSGNAIT
+741 SSETRTPSGNAIT

-766 YDRLCSESGKENV
+766 YDKLCSESGKENV

-861 MEVYYMQVPLF
+861 MEVYYMKI